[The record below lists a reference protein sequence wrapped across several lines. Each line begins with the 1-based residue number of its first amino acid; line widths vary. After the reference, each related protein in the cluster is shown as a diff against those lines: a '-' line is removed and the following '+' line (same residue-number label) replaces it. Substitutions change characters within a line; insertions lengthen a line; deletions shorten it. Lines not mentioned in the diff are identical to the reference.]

1 MSYYNRNINYRE
13 NRMIKL
19 IDEQLKEHLYKYL
32 GNKRFQKEKI
42 TISQNI
48 ISNEPYYKQL
58 KKNLDPELFDVKI
71 DKSQLFNHEKEDF
84 NLQNEMKTIK
94 KENGIKIEKEI
105 EKKDEFRVTKKN
117 KKVVLKNNNVLSY
130 FDYLSLNK
138 NNKTLVITINSFVDY
153 DLINKLHFS
162 IGKDIEEIC
171 FIKPINEEYDLKE
184 NIKNKVLVGKQLDKL
199 YIIFENNNQFSF
211 AKNKTIENEI
221 GVYLILN
228 KDKGDKIIF
237 GLDYTRELTNDEKK
251 SLMIKPISIQTI
263 KLLNLIEELET
274 LNKKKDKLELIYNE
288 QTKRKQYENT
298 LLKKNEEINSPELN
312 DDIISNQQNQIIDL
326 QISINEYEN
335 KINENQ
341 EINKMT
347 NNTYD
352 KNNHKI
358 QTLIKEIK
366 NFSCSKLK
374 EDINKLKTYINEINN
389 IINEDKSITQEMIEE
404 NEELITTIDLDYDIE
419 NYEKEIN
426 KKEKE
431 KQNENNIIEENN
443 ENEIIDIDYN
453 IENEINK
460 YKKEEEKLISVLNT
474 ILCKNCYKKPAKY
487 LLFPCQHLVW
497 CEECYIMKFDIAGKT
512 ANNQINDPKKSAEIK
527 SIKIENFFTCD
538 VCNKKIDKGIR
549 VLTSSNIKNKE

>member
-1 MSYYNRNINYRE
+1 MSYNDRNINYRE
-13 NRMIKL
+13 NRMIRL

-42 TISQNI
+42 KISQNI
-48 ISNEPYYKQL
+48 ISNEPYYKEL
-58 KKNLDPELFDVKI
+58 KKNLDPDLFDVKV
-71 DKSQLFNHEKEDF
+71 DKSQLFNYEKEDF

-251 SLMIKPISIQTI
+251 SLMTKPISIQTI
-263 KLLNLIEELET
+263 KLLNLIEELEN

-298 LLKKNEEINSPELN
+298 LLKKKEEINSSELN
-312 DDIISNQQNQIIDL
+312 DDIILNQNNQIIDL

-341 EINKMT
+341 EICNLT

-358 QTLIKEIK
+358 QNLIHEIK
-366 NFSCSKLK
+366 NFSSSKLK

-419 NYEKEIN
+419 NYEKDIN
-426 KKEKE
+426 EKEKE
-431 KQNENNIIEENN
+431 KQNENNSIEENS
-443 ENEIIDIDYN
+443 ENEIIDINYD

-460 YKKEEEKLISVLNT
+460 YKKEEEKLISLLNT

-549 VLTSSNIKNKE
+549 VLTSSNVEYIE

>member
-341 EINKMT
+341 EIYKMT

-426 KKEKE
+426 EKEKE

>member
-1 MSYYNRNINYRE
+1 MSYNDRNINYRE
-13 NRMIKL
+13 NRMIRL

-42 TISQNI
+42 KISQNI
-48 ISNEPYYKQL
+48 ISNEPYYKEL
-58 KKNLDPELFDVKI
+58 KKNLDPDLFDVKV
-71 DKSQLFNHEKEDF
+71 DKSQLFNYEKEDF

-153 DLINKLHFS
+153 DIINKLQFS

-171 FIKPINEEYDLKE
+171 FVKPMNDEYDLKE
-184 NIKNKVLVGKQLDKL
+184 KIKNKVLVGKQLDKL

-251 SLMIKPISIQTI
+251 SLMTKPISIQTI
-263 KLLNLIEELET
+263 KLLNLIEELEN

-298 LLKKNEEINSPELN
+298 LLKKKEEINSSELN
-312 DDIISNQQNQIIDL
+312 DDIILNQNNQIIDL

-341 EINKMT
+341 EICNLT

-358 QTLIKEIK
+358 QNLIHEIK
-366 NFSCSKLK
+366 NFSSSKLK

-419 NYEKEIN
+419 NYEKDIN
-426 KKEKE
+426 EKEKE
-431 KQNENNIIEENN
+431 KQNENNSIEENS
-443 ENEIIDIDYN
+443 ENEIIDINYD

-460 YKKEEEKLISVLNT
+460 YKKEEEKLISLLNT

-549 VLTSSNIKNKE
+549 VLTSSNVEYIE

>member
-341 EINKMT
+341 EINKMR

-426 KKEKE
+426 EKEKE

-474 ILCKNCYKKPAKY
+474 ILCKNGYKKPAKY